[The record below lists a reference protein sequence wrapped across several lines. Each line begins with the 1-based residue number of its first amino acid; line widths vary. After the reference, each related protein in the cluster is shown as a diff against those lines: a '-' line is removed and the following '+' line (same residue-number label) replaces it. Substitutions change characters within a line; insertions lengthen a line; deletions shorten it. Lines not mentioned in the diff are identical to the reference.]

1 MPMSD
6 TPKKIEF
13 MIMKDSARLLVMA
26 SKVAFI
32 DSDESYTETISTERR
47 ANDDKCVTYY
57 SLFLDNI
64 DRRVDIVLVR

>member
-47 ANDDKCVTYY
+47 AK
-57 SLFLDNI
+57 
-64 DRRVDIVLVR
+64 R